1 MTRQGLKR
9 LGCIFISLF
18 SIHAFA
24 ADTIKITVKTMEKN
38 AVAIGFTVDK
48 KEFGTLG
55 KSYSGRGPK
64 DKEYNFGYK
73 KDSLFGDNINC
84 GSLTLTQD
92 STIVLMVQDNK
103 CYSIPG

>member
-1 MTRQGLKR
+1 MIRQVSKS

-38 AVAIGFTVDK
+38 AVAIGFTVDN

-64 DKEYNFGYK
+64 DKEYYFGYK
-73 KDSLFGDNINC
+73 KDSLFGDNISC

-103 CYSIPG
+103 CYNIPG